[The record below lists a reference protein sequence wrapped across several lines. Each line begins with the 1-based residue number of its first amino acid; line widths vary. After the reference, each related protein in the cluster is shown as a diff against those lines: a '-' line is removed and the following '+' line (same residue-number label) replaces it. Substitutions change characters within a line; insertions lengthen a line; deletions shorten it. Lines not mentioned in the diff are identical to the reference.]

1 MSEASASTTTAAP
14 LLRLRGITKSYPG
27 VMALQGADLD
37 IEAGSVLGLL
47 GKNGAGKSTL
57 INVLAGAVKPDSGEI
72 QLDGKVVEIEN
83 SHRSTALGLAFMH
96 QELEDVPNLSVAENV
111 HLGLGFPRRAGLFVD
126 RRKMARQ
133 TKEVLARLEADIDP
147 RTELAAL
154 TIVDR
159 RLVMI
164 ARALAAEA
172 QAIFLDEPT
181 ASLTDDDVEH
191 LHNVVRRVRDDGV
204 AVVYVSH
211 RLEEIAA
218 ITDRVAIMCD
228 GQTVATAATAE
239 MTKAQMIEH
248 ITGSATPVEKRNPRP
263 IEIGEEILSVK
274 GLTRPGFVN
283 DASLTLRRGEILGIA
298 GLVGAGRSELARLIS
313 GADRP
318 AAGEI
323 RVAGKRVRLRSPRN
337 ALAAGIALLPEDRRN
352 EGAVLDFSLRK
363 NVTLP
368 TLTRHRMAKG
378 IPIPRRG
385 SERRAAERSR
395 EELGIKI
402 ANVDE
407 PVRHL
412 SGGNQ
417 QKAIVAKWLEKNA
430 DILIF
435 DEPTLGVDVDG
446 KSEIYDLM
454 EKLAAEGKGVIFI
467 SSEFTELVGVCS
479 RIVVMREGSL
489 TAELTRDDINA
500 PRLVQLCYGH

>member
-1 MSEASASTTTAAP
+1 VNAAAAAP
-14 LLRLRGITKSYPG
+14 LLRLRGITKGYPG
-27 VMALQGADLD
+27 VLALRGADLD

-57 INVLAGAVKPDSGEI
+57 INVLAGAVRPDSGEVR
-72 QLDGKVVEIEN
+72 LDGEVVEIEN

-96 QELEDVPNLSVAENV
+96 QELEDVPNLTVAENV
-111 HLGLGFPRRAGLFVD
+111 HLGLGFPRRAGLIID
-126 RRKMARQ
+126 RRRMARQ
-133 TKEVLARLEADIDP
+133 TKEVLARLESDIDP
-147 RTELAAL
+147 RAELASL
-154 TIVDR
+154 SIVDR

-172 QAIFLDEPT
+172 RAIFLDEPT

-191 LHNVVRRVRDDGV
+191 LHKVVRRVRDDGV

-211 RLEEIAA
+211 RLEEIIA

-228 GQTVATAATAE
+228 GATVATGPTAA
-239 MTKAQMIEH
+239 MTKAQMVEH
-248 ITGSATPVEKRNPRP
+248 ITGSAAPVEQRHPRP
-263 IEIGEEILSVK
+263 VKIGERILEVK
-274 GLTRPGFVN
+274 GLSRPGAVAN
-283 DASLTLRRGEILGIA
+283 VDLTLRRGEILGIA
-298 GLVGAGRSELARLIS
+298 GLVGAGRSELARLIA

-318 AAGEI
+318 SAGEI
-323 RVAGKRVRLRSPRN
+323 WVAGKPVTPRSPRS

-368 TLTRHRMAKG
+368 TLSRHRIATG
-378 IPIPRRG
+378 VPIPRRR

-395 EELGIKI
+395 EGLGIKI
-402 ANVDE
+402 ADVDQ

-446 KSEIYDLM
+446 KSEIYDLL
-454 EKLAAEGKGVIFI
+454 EKLAGEGKGVIFI

-489 TAELTRDDINA
+489 TAELTREDINA